1 MADYDNYKNL
11 GGNIAKVGNV
21 ITKLENIKNSW
32 DEAVDSTEKFYGQF
46 NTKMDTL
53 IKNLKTYKA
62 YLENKGKTIQKY
74 AEWCD

>member
-32 DEAVDSTEKFYGQF
+32 DEACASSEDFYKQF
-46 NTKMDTL
+46 NSKMDTL

-62 YLENKGKTIQKY
+62 YIEDKGKTIQHY

>member
-21 ITKLENIKNSW
+21 ITKLETIKNSW
-32 DEAVDSTEKFYGQF
+32 DEAVDSNEKFYGQF
-46 NTKMDTL
+46 NSKMDTL
-53 IKNLKTYKA
+53 IKNLKAYKT